1 MEGMTRGEL
10 AKQTGVS
17 MATIRYYED
26 SGILPLPARIANGY
40 RVYSEDYVV
49 KIRFIK
55 DAQSLGYSLKQIK
68 EIFHDLNQGI
78 GKYSVESGEE
88 ILKERVRDK
97 IQEID
102 ERIATLRSIQTL
114 LSSLL
119 EMPREEIHDYLQWF
133 RNRDEE

>member
-26 SGILPLPARIANGY
+26 SGILPPPARIANGY

-55 DAQSLGYSLKQIK
+55 DAQSLGYPLKQIK
-68 EIFHDLNQGI
+68 EILHDLNQGI
-78 GKYSVESGEE
+78 GKYSLESGEE

-119 EMPREEIHDYLQWF
+119 EMPREEIHDYLQSF
-133 RNRDEE
+133 RNRE